1 MEEKA
6 ILSKNVF
13 FRGIEV
19 FEKTHPLEK
28 LTFWKDRTLLKKLS
42 SLKTRFL
49 GRMELCR
56 KTYPVKK
63 QTL

>member
-19 FEKTHPLEK
+19 FEKTHSLEK
-28 LTFWKDRTLLKKLS
+28 LTFCKDRTLLKKLS

-49 GRMELCR
+49 EG
-56 KTYPVKK
+56 
-63 QTL
+63 